1 MCNCTQLKQGMNHY
15 DIDTQVKILIA
26 CGVSHTY
33 LQEYQSSDEI
43 SIVCEHENIVT
54 NDIDQK
60 MTQSN
65 CHCRETLKLNYS
77 TFRKLILWVLLL
89 TLL

>member
-43 SIVCEHENIVT
+43 SMVCEHENIVAD
-54 NDIDQK
+54 DIDQQ

-65 CHCRETLKLNYS
+65 NVGSSCWSYDQEMQAQREENIRT
-77 TFRKLILWVLLL
+77 I
-89 TLL
+89 